1 MRNYKEILFRAKR
14 KDNGEWVYGFLIRM
28 WGVLHIIDKDN
39 ENIAYEIIHE
49 TVGQFIGLVDKNGE
63 KIFENDIIIYTWNTL
78 NRHSEKYKYVI
89 TYDKEN
95 AKFIANQIYGESQYP
110 LSTFKYSKQRIEVIG
125 NIYGNHE
132 LLGELLIRDKM
143 EIKK

>member
-14 KDNGEWVYGFLIRM
+14 VDNNEWAFGDL
-28 WGVLHIIDKDN
+28 LHLPNGDVVILSNKGYVKVIP
-39 ENIAYEIIHE
+39 E
-49 TVGQFIGLVDKNGE
+49 TVGQFIGLEDKNGE

-78 NRHSEKYKYVI
+78 NRHSEKYKYII

-132 LLGELLIRDKM
+132 LLGEYLIKNKK